1 MKRTESNENYFRI
14 EVDTDALKRAEPDLP
29 NFNKKDDLKSMMNEI
44 SNCLK
49 FTDQQELQIDE
60 NKMNIEAIRVKESKL
75 MRTTVTSKEEDDNNK
90 SKLRE
95 LEKILLRNPASVTV
109 ILKTTK
115 IFDKTHFLM
124 LISKQERLVGGS
136 SQASITNYEVAFS
149 KEGIHS
155 HVHGGVEGP
164 VKQLA
169 RGGEAGVHRPAVQ
182 GMVQPEGRETGAGI
196 LREQPEHVQLQSGS
210 PDLQESQHLRTAEL

>member
-1 MKRTESNENYFRI
+1 
-14 EVDTDALKRAEPDLP
+14 
-29 NFNKKDDLKSMMNEI
+29 MMNEI

-60 NKMNIEAIRVKESKL
+60 NKMNKEAIRVKESKL
-75 MRTTVTSKEEDDNNK
+75 MCTTVTSKEEDDNNK

-95 LEKILLRNPASVTV
+95 LEKILLRNPASVSV

-149 KEGIHS
+149 KVGIHS
-155 HVHGGVEGP
+155 DVYGGAEGP

-169 RGGEAGVHRPAVQ
+169 GGGEAGVH
-182 GMVQPEGRETGAGI
+182 
-196 LREQPEHVQLQSGS
+196 
-210 PDLQESQHLRTAEL
+210 